1 MTFTDAHDADTGHV
15 LLDTETFEHAM
26 AELLSPG
33 PLSLSPLLDVDG
45 VDDRFGLR
53 GDFPSPNAG
62 SAARA
67 SEELSGGGAVS
78 KMSDDSRALGDSRS
92 DKENPAA
99 RGKKRRVN
107 TNQAE
112 VQKRYRERKKSKLE
126 DLERTVA
133 ELREQV
139 RSLRSK
145 SRSGS
150 DSPPASDPE
159 SDSAGKGL
167 SSRDSDHDVVTL
179 GAPHAHYELSFPARS
194 PSPPRDSAGFDGGA
208 LGAEERHHSESLRI
222 RESGALMRDVAAAAI
237 KSVAASN
244 GRAPKLLHSC
254 FAKALETGE
263 VLRDGPGNEKKA
275 PVSFRSFT
283 EVELFYANQEKVYDL
298 SVEKLK
304 GLVRVGASDDVVR
317 AAVLDI
323 VNVVGDARRERP
335 DVAFFTTQ
343 QAEIQMIDDDCTVNP
358 EAPDDRS
365 WFTKGCG
372 TSCAYMV
379 KSVVDRK
386 LMKGDWPRIVR
397 SVCEALPPKDVTAIC
412 DWGTEFLTSRRD
424 VLLSRMATISK
435 YSNVNVGDSSS
446 SDPRLFGW
454 SAADLNANRDAKD
467 DMYKE
472 LFEGL
477 QEEFRLHHEGTVK
490 LFSTLPPRSA
500 AAIIILTHPVALD
513 TFSLATELKR
523 ARKVKPRNMK
533 WLLGEDFPVPVPPE
547 DGEAPTA

>member
-15 LLDTETFEHAM
+15 LLDADTFEHAM

-45 VDDRFGLR
+45 VDDSFGLH

-62 SAARA
+62 SAAHA
-67 SEELSGGGAVS
+67 SKELSGGATVS
-78 KMSDDSRALGDSRS
+78 KISDDSRVLGDSRS

-145 SRSGS
+145 SRLGS
-150 DSPPASDPE
+150 DSPSASDPQ
-159 SDSAGKGL
+159 SDSAGKG
-167 SSRDSDHDVVTL
+167 SRDSDDDVVAL

-194 PSPPRDSAGFDGGA
+194 PSPPRDSRDGFDGGA
-208 LGAEERHHSESLRI
+208 LGAEARHDSESLRI

-244 GRAPKLLHSC
+244 GRAPKLLHPC
-254 FAKALETGE
+254 FAKALEMGE
-263 VLRDGPGNEKKA
+263 VLRDGPGTKKKA
-275 PVSFRSFT
+275 PTSFRSFT

-335 DVAFFTTQ
+335 DVAFFTTH

-358 EAPDDRS
+358 EAPHDRS

-397 SVCEALPPKDVTAIC
+397 SVCEALPPMDVTAIC

-435 YSNVNVGDSSS
+435 YNKVNVGDSPS
-446 SDPRLFGW
+446 SDPRVFGW
-454 SAADLNANRDAKD
+454 SAADLNADRDAKD
-467 DMYKE
+467 AMYKE

-513 TFSLATELKR
+513 MFSLATELKR
-523 ARKVKPRNMK
+523 ARGLKPGNLK

>member
-1 MTFTDAHDADTGHV
+1 
-15 LLDTETFEHAM
+15 
-26 AELLSPG
+26 
-33 PLSLSPLLDVDG
+33 
-45 VDDRFGLR
+45 
-53 GDFPSPNAG
+53 
-62 SAARA
+62 
-67 SEELSGGGAVS
+67 
-78 KMSDDSRALGDSRS
+78 
-92 DKENPAA
+92 
-99 RGKKRRVN
+99 VN

-145 SRSGS
+145 SRLGS
-150 DSPPASDPE
+150 DSPPASDPQ
-159 SDSAGKGL
+159 SDSAGKG
-167 SSRDSDHDVVTL
+167 SRDSDDDVVAL

-208 LGAEERHHSESLRI
+208 LGAEERHDSESLRI

-244 GRAPKLLHSC
+244 GRAPKLLHPC

-263 VLRDGPGNEKKA
+263 VLRDGPGTKKKA

-358 EAPDDRS
+358 EAPHDVRVH
-365 WFTKGCG
+365 GQVCG
-372 TSCAYMV
+372 RQQA
-379 KSVVDRK
+379 
-386 LMKGDWPRIVR
+386 
-397 SVCEALPPKDVTAIC
+397 
-412 DWGTEFLTSRRD
+412 
-424 VLLSRMATISK
+424 
-435 YSNVNVGDSSS
+435 
-446 SDPRLFGW
+446 
-454 SAADLNANRDAKD
+454 
-467 DMYKE
+467 
-472 LFEGL
+472 
-477 QEEFRLHHEGTVK
+477 HEGRLDPHRAVRVRGA
-490 LFSTLPPRSA
+490 PPDRRHRHLRLGNRIPHVAPRRA
-500 AAIIILTHPVALD
+500 A
-513 TFSLATELKR
+513 LAH
-523 ARKVKPRNMK
+523 
-533 WLLGEDFPVPVPPE
+533 GDDFEVHQ
-547 DGEAPTA
+547 GQRRG